1 MRNPLIRPT
10 ISLLRAVRIS
20 VKGIWLSWA
29 LLKFARGHPHMTSA
43 RVGGWRSAKSR
54 HMWTL
59 GQLGRPYLVL
69 WYLRSFSGH
78 RRRVRKV
85 QQENVD
91 KIGQKVPKFW
101 GRHMWMV
108 PPLAVQT
115 AQYHINLQQH
125 KENWTPDAELHFYV
139 KYVVHI
145 NCAFAAAQPWWSTTL
160 MKGVTYECDVWQP
173 FMASGRPKVILP
185 KQKELIGKGSMDHV
199 DQLNSADSET
209 YQSQLPQL
217 SVGQFGLIKWAGW
230 LKGHRFYMVYSSS

>member
-115 AQYHINLQQH
+115 AQYHINVQQH
-125 KENWTPDAELHFYV
+125 NENCTPDAKLHFHE
-139 KYVVHI
+139 VHI
-145 NCAFAAAQPWWSTTL
+145 IYAFSAAQLRWRVSH
-160 MKGVTYECDVWQP
+160 MSVTCDNRLCLV
-173 FMASGRPKVILP
+173 
-185 KQKELIGKGSMDHV
+185 V
-199 DQLNSADSET
+199 DR
-209 YQSQLPQL
+209 
-217 SVGQFGLIKWAGW
+217 KWFC
-230 LKGHRFYMVYSSS
+230 RNISSCS